1 MNGFAI
7 WVLACFL
14 TIRPSTEPVASPQ
27 QNVFRDRDELIFSPS
42 ITDEEL
48 MALIPSPD
56 ISRIAFAEG
65 PNRWKS
71 QMTTAGLETLAR
83 WTNLR
88 SLSLPD
94 GVVTDELLLKL
105 SPLTQLRSF
114 DLMGMRYGAAVSARG
129 FAVLLSFPHLHELRL
144 DGLILSDEVTIP
156 IGTLTEL
163 RSLQFYRAP
172 ITDAGIANLSRLT
185 MLEELGLG
193 ESQVSDKSLEII
205 GKMTRLQSLDLRA
218 PVTGKGL
225 SALRNLKDLK
235 WLTLGPTVN
244 DDTLEAIA
252 PLKNLEHLYL
262 EKAQISDSQL
272 HRLSGFPLLRTLD
285 LSGTR
290 VTDEGMKSIV
300 ALPALTDLRLEDTR
314 ITDKTLN
321 LLSEQSASAL
331 PRLERLSLRG
341 AGVTDE
347 GISRLK
353 MARPTLSLYR

>member
-7 WVLACFL
+7 GVLACL
-14 TIRPSTEPVASPQ
+14 LSIGPSTETISPSQ
-27 QNVFRDRDELIFSPS
+27 QKVFRDKDELIFGTTM
-42 ITDEEL
+42 TDQEL
-48 MALIPSPD
+48 KALIPSPE
-56 ISRIAFAEG
+56 IRRIAFAEG
-65 PNRWKS
+65 PNRWKT
-71 QMTTAGLETLAR
+71 QMTAAGLEALAR
-83 WTNLR
+83 WTNLQ

-105 SPLTQLRSF
+105 STLTQLRTF
-114 DLMGMRYGAAVSARG
+114 ELNGMRYGGPVTARG
-129 FAVLLSFPHLHELRL
+129 LAVLSSFPHLQELRL
-144 DGLILSDEVTIP
+144 DGLALSDEVTIP

-163 RSLQFYRAP
+163 RSLLFYRAP
-172 ITDAGIANLSRLT
+172 LTDAGIANLSRLT

-272 HRLSGFPLLRTLD
+272 HRLSAFPLLKTLD

-290 VTDEGMKSIV
+290 VTDEGMKSIF
-300 ALPALTDLRLEDTR
+300 ALPALTDLRLEDTG
-314 ITDKTLN
+314 ITDNTLN
-321 LLSEQSASAL
+321 FISAQSPSAL
-331 PRLERLSLRG
+331 PRLEHLSLRG
-341 AGVTDE
+341 AAVTDE
-347 GISRLK
+347 ALARLK
-353 MARPTLSLYR
+353 TARPTLNLYR